1 MSYAQFGLIQASD
14 YNSLVGGNPTTTA
27 NTLNAVWATGSGG
40 VGYGQTAAANVSA
53 GASVAATNWATLI
66 NNTSSAASHQGATL
80 GTVTTPTSGGT
91 VTYQANVVT
100 NLQTIYGNRLNAA
113 AQGSTTANTT
123 TTGGAWTDTATFTF
137 TVTFANGDA
146 ARYFFNA
153 GGQIKMTASHPN
165 NTAGINA
172 AFNSLASATGTI
184 VVSGQNSGSRT
195 IVGTS
200 YNGLTKVGG
209 SGDAVANSALGY
221 FGLTTNA
228 IGGTNTLLLDQNYST
243 SPYSGLVEIQYRGN
257 VNGVQGSNGDNG
269 TIVRIVSTWNSDTAN
284 TIKVVGSGS
293 AVTCTAVPP
302 SQTNIANTW
311 GAITIAGSV
320 VTANV

>member
-1 MSYAQFGLIQASD
+1 MSYAQFNLIEASD
-14 YNSLVGGNPTTTA
+14 FNNLVGGNPTTTA
-27 NTLNAVWATGSGG
+27 NTLNAVWATGSGQ
-40 VGYGQTAAANVSA
+40 VGYGQTAVSNVAA
-53 GASVAATNWATLI
+53 GQTVAATNWASLI
-66 NNTSSAASHQGATL
+66 NSTSNAATHQGATL
-80 GTVTTPTSGGT
+80 GSVTTPVAGGL

-113 AQGSTTANTT
+113 STGSTTANTT

-146 ARYFFNA
+146 ARYFFNS
-153 GGQIKMTASHPN
+153 GGQLKLTASHSN
-165 NTAGINA
+165 STAGINA
-172 AFNSLASATGTI
+172 AFNALATATGT
-184 VVSGQNSGSRT
+184 VVISGQNSGTRT
-195 IVGTS
+195 VAGTS
-200 YNGLTKVGG
+200 YNGLTKIGG

-243 SPYSGLVEIQYRGN
+243 SPYSGLVEIRYN
-257 VNGVQGSNGDNG
+257 ANTNGVQGSNSDNG
-269 TIVRIVSTWNSDTAN
+269 TIIRIVSTWNSDTAN

-293 AVTCTAVPP
+293 SVTCTAFPP
-302 SQTNIANTW
+302 ASTAIANTW

>member
-1 MSYAQFGLIQASD
+1 MSYAQFGLIQATD
-14 YNSLVGGNPTTTA
+14 FNSLAGGNPTTTA

-40 VGYGQTAAANVSA
+40 LGYGQTAVANVAA
-53 GASVAATNWATLI
+53 GQSVAASNWATLI
-66 NNTSSAASHQGATL
+66 NNTSSAASHQGASL
-80 GTVTTPTSGGT
+80 GTVTTPTAGGT

-100 NLQTIYGNRLNAA
+100 NLQTVYGNRLNAA
-113 AQGSTTANTT
+113 AQGSTTANTAT
-123 TTGGAWTDTATFTF
+123 TVGAWTDTATFTF

-165 NTAGINA
+165 TTAGINA
-172 AFNSLASATGTI
+172 AFNSLASATGT
-184 VVSGQNSGSRT
+184 VVISGQNSGSRT

-209 SGDAVANSALGY
+209 SGDAVANSSLGY
-221 FGLTTNA
+221 FGLTTA
-228 IGGTNTLLLDQNYST
+228 NTLLLDQNYST
-243 SPYSGLVEIQYRGN
+243 SPYSGLVEIQYGGKT
-257 VNGVQGSNGDNG
+257 NGVQGSNGDNG
-269 TIVRIVSTWNSDTAN
+269 TIVTIVSRWNSDTAN

-302 SQTNIANTW
+302 SASNISNTW
-311 GAITIAGSV
+311 GAISISGSV